1 VRLPLRL
8 LIEVIMALLG
18 GFILWLALV
27 SHKFPDRHAP
37 SWLILGVAL
46 MLWGAITFFRAR
58 GLRTYWVDRIGGITL
73 MLVGGLMLVIIRA
86 PFNYVLPLF
95 AAAGGVLVLRGLVGC
110 VLVSRRS

>member
-1 VRLPLRL
+1 M
-8 LIEVIMALLG
+8 LIEVIVALLG

-37 SWLILGVAL
+37 SWLILGLAL
-46 MLWGAITFFRAR
+46 MLWGTITFFRAR
-58 GLRTYWVDRIGGITL
+58 GLRTYWVDRISGITL

-95 AAAGGVLVLRGLVGC
+95 AAAGGLLVLRGLVGG
-110 VLVSRRS
+110 VLVSRRC